1 MRRLCGYDLNGWRD
15 QAARNWLVHP
25 GGEVEETEAL
35 VSAGLLT
42 SVVRIGDPETGP
54 WIGGAQAALAP
65 QGRGAGW
72 GDVGRTERRKAVRDL
87 LGEDDDD
94 RTEPLA
100 AALAGHAAEC
110 ANGVLALDDV
120 PRSAET
126 KQEKLLAAL
135 RAAGVRDGLLVWRP
149 VLVALDAI
157 RRGVVDRE
165 QTIGVI
171 CHDRDGFSVQK
182 LRIRQ
187 EAGRARSLLAPERRQ
202 PGMASP
208 AACGYAGLL
217 ERAERTLSAT
227 LSADG
232 RARRAETPRA
242 LGRLA
247 LGAHANP
254 EILRAHNGD
263 WIVLEPPVHPDPPRA
278 VLQEEAVARLQD
290 CERVLF
296 ETLAEGDLR
305 HRLRS
310 DLEAQKGRAI
320 ELVPLD
326 AVARGALDAAR
337 RRVKGEPI
345 YFDFLPRIS
354 TIVQVQHDPG
364 AESYDLVRAEETLPA
379 GRRYRSPEP
388 ARLSLQPG
396 QDRIAVHLFKEAEP
410 WPRKATVE
418 LGTTVSRAAPI
429 DLWVEQTPAAG
440 SAQILLRSPALAKR
454 HTVDW
459 EAAEEIEKDWDTL
472 VAELATPAPTIPERL
487 VLPCGLQAWHDSP
500 RGPGLFSLLSHN
512 VDRRRVDWD
521 SLAARL
527 SSRPEGRYCI
537 SSDGE
542 LPDAVPEPT
551 RAQLTRLTE
560 RAVAELEEQ
569 IAGRAAPDTG
579 PLKFLTWQ
587 FRLCPASVADN
598 LISALEGG
606 GAVKR
611 LFSHPSHWK
620 LALQGLGRIAGSAAQ
635 EQAALGALLERRRE
649 RWNWQRETACTAF
662 LLSRSDSA
670 PTFLSRADVEALVAR
685 VVAEFRD
692 NLGTDYTRFYYAPFL
707 LVGLLRWRLVDR
719 YALVAGRDPA
729 ADRLDEAI
737 DATLPDLRRAA
748 ARKPAL
754 RKYLKILE
762 DARDELRGEGS
773 NPELLMDI
781 YRSASSG

>member
-15 QAARNWLVHP
+15 LAARNWLVKP
-25 GGEVEETEAL
+25 DGDVEETEAL

-42 SVVRIGDPETGP
+42 SVVRIGDPGTGP

-65 QGRGAGW
+65 QGRGEGW
-72 GDVGRTERRKAVRDL
+72 GDVGRAERRQAVQDL
-87 LGEDDDD
+87 LGGDEAQ
-94 RTEPLA
+94 TAPLA
-100 AALAGHAAEC
+100 AALAGLAAEC

-120 PRSAET
+120 PRSDE
-126 KQEKLLAAL
+126 KMQERLLAAL

-149 VLVALDAI
+149 ALVALDAI
-157 RRGVVDRE
+157 RRGAVDRE
-165 QTIGVI
+165 QTVGVI
-171 CHDRDGFSVQK
+171 CHDRDGFSVQA

-187 EAGRARSLLAPERRQ
+187 EAGLDRSVLAPERRE
-202 PGMASP
+202 GGVLSP
-208 AACGYAGLL
+208 APCGYAGLVDSAGQVVTEAL
-217 ERAERTLSAT
+217 KAES
-227 LSADG
+227 
-232 RARRAETPRA
+232 RARRIETPRA

-247 LGAHANP
+247 LGARADP

-263 WIVLEPPVHPDPPRA
+263 WIVLEPPRLPDPPRA
-278 VLQEEAVARLQD
+278 VLHEDAVARLRD
-290 CERVLF
+290 CDRVLF
-296 ETLAEGDLR
+296 ESLTEGDLR
-305 HRLRS
+305 RRLHA
-310 DLEAQKGRAI
+310 DLEAQTGGAVER
-320 ELVPLD
+320 VPLD
-326 AVARGALDAAR
+326 AVARGALEAAR
-337 RRVKGEPI
+337 RRARGEPI

-364 AESYDLVRAEETLPA
+364 AESYDLVRAEETLTA

-396 QDRIAVHLFKEAEP
+396 QDRIAVYLFKEAEP

-440 SAQILLRSPALAKR
+440 SAQILLRSPALAKQ

-459 EAAEEIEKDWDTL
+459 GAAEDIHKDWDAL
-472 VAELATPAPTIPERL
+472 VAELATPAPTIPARL
-487 VLPCGLQAWHDSP
+487 VLPCGMQAWQDSP
-500 RGPGLFSLLSHN
+500 RGPGLLSLLSQN

-542 LPDAVPEPT
+542 LPDAIPEPA
-551 RAQLTRLTE
+551 RAHLTRLTE

-569 IAGRAAPDTG
+569 VAGRSAPDTG

-587 FRLCPASVADN
+587 FRRCPPSVADR
-598 LISALEGG
+598 LIAALEGD
-606 GAVKR
+606 GAVER
-611 LFSHPSHWK
+611 LLSHPSHWK

-635 EQAALGALLERRRE
+635 EQAALGALLGRRPE
-649 RWNWQRETACTAF
+649 RWNWQRETACAAF
-662 LLSRSDSA
+662 LLSRSDTA
-670 PTFLSRADVEALVAR
+670 PTFLARSDVEALVAR
-685 VVAEFRD
+685 VVAEFRA
-692 NLGTDYTRFYYAPFL
+692 NLGTEYTTFYYAPFL

-719 YALVAGRDPA
+719 YALIAGRDPA

-737 DATLPDLRRAA
+737 GATLPDLRRAA

-762 DARDELRGEGS
+762 DARDELRGEGT